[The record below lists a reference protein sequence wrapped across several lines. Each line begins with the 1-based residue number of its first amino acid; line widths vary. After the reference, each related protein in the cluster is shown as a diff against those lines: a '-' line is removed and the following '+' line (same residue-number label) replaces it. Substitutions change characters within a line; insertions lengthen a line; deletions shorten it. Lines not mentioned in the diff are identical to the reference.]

1 MMQLCNDVIT
11 VFNKRTDPQNGWDI
25 FIPTV
30 IRGVSWYGDVA
41 VNISDKGLNAANKY
55 TIRIPMDADF
65 DGKTYINPIAYRDE
79 PIISGSFTL
88 SNGDIVVKAEITD
101 SDLTPAQ
108 IKENYPDVCTI
119 LGVTDNR
126 RAPKAPH
133 WRVTGA

>member
-1 MMQLCNDVIT
+1 MQLCNDTIT
-11 VFNKRTDPQNGWDI
+11 VFNKRLDSDKGWDV

-55 TIRIPMDADF
+55 TIRIPTDADF
-65 DGKTYINPIAYRDE
+65 DGKTYVDPIAYRDE
-79 PIISGSFTL
+79 PLISGLFTL
-88 SNGDIVVKAEITD
+88 SNGDIIVKAEITD
-101 SDLTPAQ
+101 SSLTPAT

-133 WRVTGA
+133 WRVTGS